1 MNSNK
6 MKLVYWAGFLLCGGV
21 SCWLTGESLSLL
33 WQCNAILAIL
43 VAIAFFIIA
52 SFGTKLIVDSF
63 SRDADHP
70 VLQLL
75 GGTILVV
82 IFWLICSMPTNT
94 HTFFVSQQGE
104 ELVNQ
109 DINTTKKYLTNLKNY
124 GGDAETEYQSYC
136 MGIDAASKSLKEF
149 LKGEI
154 GGGNPGNG
162 PRAKEA
168 IQNFNKEWNT
178 KIELLTDLNLRDPQK
193 AIKTYN
199 DVIDAA
205 IETAKIAK
213 AKESVNQY
221 NGETIGQMKKDAD
234 KHLKALNKISD
245 GIKNHAIDITDLE
258 DLQRINNELND
269 SYSLIRNNA
278 DRAGLAAADKAKYTA
293 KNIHTDTKRL
303 TSVSEMVS
311 DWWDGKYDGFGLG
324 WWILFAILVDIAAFI
339 FFYLA
344 TKKNDYF

>member
-94 HTFFVSQQGE
+94 HTFFVSQQGK
-104 ELVNQ
+104 ELVIQ
-109 DINTTKKYLTNLKNY
+109 DINTTEQYLTNLKNY
-124 GGDAETEYQSYC
+124 GGDVASEYDIYVQR
-136 MGIDAASKSLKEF
+136 INTAANGLKDF

-162 PRAKEA
+162 PHAKAA
-168 IQNFNKEWNT
+168 IDRFNKEWNT
-178 KIELLTDLNLRDPQK
+178 KIEVLSDLSLKDPQK

-199 DVIDAA
+199 EVINSAVEDA
-205 IETAKIAK
+205 KLAK
-213 AKESVNQY
+213 ANAS
-221 NGETIGQMKKDAD
+221 IGQISGESIGKMKKEAD
-234 KHLKALNKISD
+234 KHQKALANIRE